1 LLMKQ
6 SLVVHNWGKLK
17 MDDKCQIW
25 IDGSRRLESTVGEEM
40 ADKIREEMLLNP
52 ENVQNILINVDK
64 DGNVVKNILDSSGKK
79 IIE

>member
-1 LLMKQ
+1 M
-6 SLVVHNWGKLK
+6 
-17 MDDKCQIW
+17 
-25 IDGSRRLESTVGEEM
+25 ESTVGEEM

>member
-1 LLMKQ
+1 M
-6 SLVVHNWGKLK
+6 
-17 MDDKCQIW
+17 
-25 IDGSRRLESTVGEEM
+25 ESTVGEEM

-64 DGNVVKNILDSSGKK
+64 DGNVVKNILGSSGKK